1 MTSDGEEGR
10 SEQEEFYK
18 LESDFHGMI
27 ETEVG
32 RLNIAFTEWLLQ
44 HNASKNRP
52 VFYLYLFY
60 GTFYTEISHKLH
72 SKYMYFIKGALWI
85 FCVVVEAGCIC

>member
-32 RLNIAFTEWLLQ
+32 RLN
-44 HNASKNRP
+44 NASKNRP

-72 SKYMYFIKGALWI
+72 SKYMYFIKVALWI